1 MLLLHADFQGLNPPS
16 NETLLELLYLLYFVH
31 KTKYSMDS
39 YIGVPRVVNLFFKIE
54 NKQQQLYLVYM
65 TQKKSTA
72 GIMQI
77 SIRKICIK

>member
-1 MLLLHADFQGLNPPS
+1 
-16 NETLLELLYLLYFVH
+16 
-31 KTKYSMDS
+31 MDS